1 MSSLKNIVLEVGKNF
16 IVPGNVLFQTADVV
30 DPRDT
35 MKSCLNHL
43 AHKFINTNPQIR
55 RLKQSCR
62 NADGTYKCPCCLN
75 PSVKHLTG
83 AHIGER
89 VSSLIDKVL
98 AENAQE
104 SDICVIWPRL
114 VELHRTHPVIIACTK
129 CNSRVDDTIIDNIER
144 RRRTK
149 TKEKV
154 VVKVKKAKAKFT
166 AKGSSRGKIR
176 VQKFIVEEI
185 QEKKNE
191 DGEIMYLVKWEG
203 YDDSESTWEP
213 RANLIKDVPGLVRNY
228 EMQNTTQP
236 RSFMQML
243 SKLSGMSI

>member
-1 MSSLKNIVLEVGKNF
+1 
-16 IVPGNVLFQTADVV
+16 
-30 DPRDT
+30 
-35 MKSCLNHL
+35 
-43 AHKFINTNPQIR
+43 
-55 RLKQSCR
+55 
-62 NADGTYKCPCCLN
+62 LN

-98 AENAQE
+98 AEYAQE

-144 RRRTK
+144 RRTNANAK
-149 TKEKV
+149 DKV
-154 VVKVKKAKAKFT
+154 VVKAKKVAAKVKAKVKVKAKAK
-166 AKGSSRGKIR
+166 AKIR
-176 VQKFIVEEI
+176 IQKFIVEEI
-185 QEKKNE
+185 QDKKND

-228 EMQNTTQP
+228 ETLNTTQP
-236 RSFMQML
+236 RSFYQML
-243 SKLSGMSI
+243 SKLSGLSI